1 MATKKKD
8 KPEELT
14 SEEVAA
20 LKAEYD
26 EAIDSTL
33 DEDQRARV
41 DVLVE
46 AAPAFKP
53 VKALSASGKMEF
65 AAAVAA
71 LEDLQSRIANAEY
84 SQTLVMAASAAM
96 IDSCESALRLMAVS
110 TDRYDAWSSSID
122 MDLIMPVIFK
132 VFEAQNRLVGK

>member
-33 DEDQRARV
+33 DGIVRD
-41 DVLVE
+41 
-46 AAPAFKP
+46 
-53 VKALSASGKMEF
+53 AS
-65 AAAVAA
+65 
-71 LEDLQSRIANAEY
+71 
-84 SQTLVMAASAAM
+84 
-96 IDSCESALRLMAVS
+96 
-110 TDRYDAWSSSID
+110 
-122 MDLIMPVIFK
+122 
-132 VFEAQNRLVGK
+132 FEQ